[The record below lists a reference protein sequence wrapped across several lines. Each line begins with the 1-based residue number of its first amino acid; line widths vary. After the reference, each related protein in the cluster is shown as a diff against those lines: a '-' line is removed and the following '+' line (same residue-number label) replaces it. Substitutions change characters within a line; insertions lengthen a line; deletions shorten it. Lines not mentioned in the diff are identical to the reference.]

1 MKKAS
6 DALFLL
12 ALVLLVVAIVLS
24 SAPLY
29 VLAGVALVGSIVTT
43 SIKRRREKAAKAA

>member
-1 MKKAS
+1 VKKAS
-6 DALFLL
+6 DALFVL
-12 ALVLLVVAIVLS
+12 AVVLLVVAIALS

-43 SIKRRREKAAKAA
+43 SVKRRRAKAAKSA

>member
-12 ALVLLVVAIVLS
+12 AVVLLVVAIIQGAAVLY
-24 SAPLY
+24 A
-29 VLAGVALVGSIVTT
+29 LAGVALVGSIATT
-43 SIKRRREKAAKAA
+43 SIKRRRAKAAKST